1 MDFKFTEQ
9 QELLRK
15 SVRDFAEKE
24 IAPRVEQMEETDQE
38 PLDLYKQMAK
48 LNLFGVTI
56 PREYGGMGMGL
67 VERAIVLEEISRVS
81 AAVGMALQVFHMGS
95 SSIQDFGNDEQKKK
109 YLPILARG
117 EKYATTAVTE
127 ATGGSD
133 PSGIETTATLDGDNW
148 VLNGRKIFITN
159 SHVAE
164 FPVIIAKTASNPKA
178 FSAFIVEKDFPGFRP
193 GRREKKFG
201 LHGCNTGEIILEGC
215 KVPKANL
222 LGKEGDGLKVAL
234 KGISEYGRS
243 GMAGV
248 GLGVLSGCLEASK
261 KFASERILYGKPI
274 SALQAI
280 QWKISDIYM
289 DLEIS
294 RVLTY
299 KATWMR
305 DQGIRCDAEL
315 AMAKYYATEGAVRSA
330 KKAVDIHGGYGYM
343 KEYAVQRHYRDSQ
356 ILIASAGTSEIQRII
371 MARKALS

>member
-15 SVRDFAEKE
+15 SVREFAEKE
-24 IAPRVEQMEETDQE
+24 ILSRVEQMEETDQE
-38 PLDLYKQMAK
+38 PIDLYKQMAK
-48 LNLFGVTI
+48 LNLFGITV
-56 PREYGGMGMGL
+56 PREYGGMGLGL
-67 VERAIVLEEISRVS
+67 MDRTIVLEEVSRISAS
-81 AAVGMALQVFHMGS
+81 VGMALQVFQMGIS
-95 SSIQDFGNDEQKKK
+95 GIQDYGSEEQKKK
-109 YLPILARG
+109 YLPLLARG
-117 EKYATTAVTE
+117 EKFSTMAVTE

-133 PSGIETTATLDGDNW
+133 PSGIETSATLDGDYW

-164 FPVIIAKTASNPKA
+164 VPVIIARTSSNPKA
-178 FSAFIVEKDFPGFRP
+178 FSAFIVEKEFPGFRP

-215 KVPKANL
+215 KVPKTNL

-234 KGISEYGRS
+234 KGISEFGRS

-248 GLGVLSGCLEASK
+248 ALGVLNGCLEASK
-261 KFASERILYGKPI
+261 KFATERILYGKPI

-280 QWKISDIYM
+280 QWHISDIFM

-299 KATWMR
+299 RAAWMR

-315 AMAKYYATEGAVRSA
+315 AMAKYYATEGAVRSS